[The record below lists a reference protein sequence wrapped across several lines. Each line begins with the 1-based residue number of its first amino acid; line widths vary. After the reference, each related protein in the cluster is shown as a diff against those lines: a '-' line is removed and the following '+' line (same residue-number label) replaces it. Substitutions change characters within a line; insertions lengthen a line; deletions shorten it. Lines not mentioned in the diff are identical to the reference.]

1 MAFIV
6 TEACIRCKFQD
17 CVQSCPVTCFH
28 EGENMLVID
37 PEACIDCG
45 ACEPECPA
53 EAIIRDTDTEAD
65 VERWLAFNRKYA
77 AIWPAIREPGDT
89 PDDAEDWVE
98 VEDKLETQFS
108 PEPAAR

>member
-28 EGENMLVID
+28 EGANMLVID

-45 ACEPECPA
+45 ACVPECPT
-53 EAIIRDTDTEAD
+53 EAIIRDTAPEAGK
-65 VERWLAFNRKYA
+65 WLAFNRKYA
-77 AIWPAIREPGDT
+77 ALWPAIREPGDI
-89 PDDAEDWVE
+89 PGDANDWIDVE
-98 VEDKLETQFS
+98 GKLAEQFS
-108 PEPAAR
+108 PEPASR